1 MNEQLATHL
10 GAIARLAREQMSLT
24 QVQVAERVGMAPAVY
39 SRVERGHMIPSVE
52 TLKKLCIELMV
63 SPEDMMGLT
72 ESPDKGAPSR
82 PEDTV
87 TLRRLLFLARKLD
100 AAKLDALV
108 RITTELAR

>member
-1 MNEQLATHL
+1 M
-10 GAIARLAREQMSLT
+10 ARLAREQMSLT
-24 QVQVAERVGMAPAVY
+24 QVQVAERVGMASAVY
-39 SRVERGHMIPSVE
+39 SRIERGHMIPSVE

-72 ESPDKGAPSR
+72 EASDRGARTR
-82 PEDTV
+82 PEDDV

-100 AAKLDALV
+100 ASKLDALV

>member
-24 QVQVAERVGMAPAVY
+24 QVQVAERVGMASAVY
-39 SRVERGHMIPSVE
+39 SRIERGHMIPSVE

-72 ESPDKGAPSR
+72 ESPDRGAPTR
-82 PEDTV
+82 PEDDV

>member
-1 MNEQLATHL
+1 MNKQLATHL

-24 QVQVAERVGMAPAVY
+24 QVQVAERVGMASAVY

-72 ESPDKGAPSR
+72 ESSTSGARAR
-82 PEDTV
+82 PEDDT
-87 TLRRLLFLARKLD
+87 TLRRLIFVARKLD
-100 AAKLDALV
+100 AGKLDALV
-108 RITTELAR
+108 HVATELAR

>member
-24 QVQVAERVGMAPAVY
+24 QVQVAEHVGMAPAVY

-52 TLKKLCIELMV
+52 TLKKLCVALMV

-72 ESPDKGAPSR
+72 ESPDKGSPTR